1 MSKKLI
7 SIIIPV
13 FREEKN
19 ISLITNELQEILET
33 IKDKYDYE
41 IIFVNDGSSDNT
53 WFEIEKLCINNKNI
67 K

>member
-7 SIIIPV
+7 SIVIPA

-33 IKDKYDYE
+33 IKINMIMKSSMLMME
-41 IIFVNDGSSDNT
+41 VLIILG
-53 WFEIEKLCINNKNI
+53 KK
-67 K
+67 